1 MEENQTVKK
10 RPSPIQVETAFENVS
25 RVSFIIAATGQ
36 TGTSVPTDKKIR
48 LIHGRI
54 YKLPVN
60 ADADSDKFTAIK
72 VYSDLADKIS
82 VRFVKDHMAH
92 VVPLQNNVVIES
104 RKRLCVVW

>member
-10 RPSPIQVETAFENVS
+10 RPSPVQVETVFENIP
-25 RVSFIIAATGQ
+25 RISFIIAATGQ
-36 TGTSVPTDKKIR
+36 TGASVPTDKKVR

-60 ADADSDKFTAIK
+60 TDADSDKFTAIK

-82 VRFVKDHMAH
+82 VRFVKDSMAH
-92 VVPLQNNVVIES
+92 IVPLQNNVVIES
-104 RKRLCVVW
+104 SKRLCVIW